1 MNQFCEKFMTDFR
14 SLIVSIMLVSSI
26 MIMAYVGGVYIED
39 NVDFVTIEVKSSYLG
54 LDWMLARI
62 Q

>member
-39 NVDFVTIEVKSSYLG
+39 NVDFVTIEVKSNDLG
-54 LDWMLARI
+54 LDWMLAKI
-62 Q
+62 